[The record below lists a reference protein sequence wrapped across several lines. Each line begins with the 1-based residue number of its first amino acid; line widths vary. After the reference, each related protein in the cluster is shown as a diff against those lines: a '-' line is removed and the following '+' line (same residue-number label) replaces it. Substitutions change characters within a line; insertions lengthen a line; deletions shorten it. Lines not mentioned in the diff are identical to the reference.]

1 MKLAHAFLS
10 LVLASGLSAIAFG
23 QERPAHGFAI
33 TDTPDEIQIAGDTLE
48 AAVRKRGYVSGVK
61 GGSLL
66 DKKTG
71 FRDLGHGLDIVDW
84 IMEPGSDAA
93 YRDKLPGDLPYPVG
107 NLYHGQ
113 RAKRSIEGPQIC
125 TKARE
130 LQPRVVDGRDF
141 VAVEMKWNYTIAAP
155 GKKAGSEWHQWLVFP
170 RGQRYFISS
179 DRITSKN
186 ASPAMFLRIDM
197 PGHLKHKRGDNFS
210 EIYLSY
216 RGRIS
221 NSEFFVDFPPDAKF
235 NYRRDRDGV
244 PQRFIRAY
252 RARDPQTG
260 KDGPWLA
267 GMTLN
272 PSDPSEAW
280 CHQRGYVCMIHE
292 FDERP
297 IKAGGSFSA
306 AFIVGWFDSIEE
318 MHAVYDRY
326 KGHSDLE
333 VTANGW
339 RLIPS
344 KP

>member
-1 MKLAHAFLS
+1 
-10 LVLASGLSAIAFG
+10 
-23 QERPAHGFAI
+23 
-33 TDTPDEIQIAGDTLE
+33 
-48 AAVRKRGYVSGVK
+48 
-61 GGSLL
+61 
-66 DKKTG
+66 
-71 FRDLGHGLDIVDW
+71 
-84 IMEPGSDAA
+84 
-93 YRDKLPGDLPYPVG
+93 
-107 NLYHGQ
+107 
-113 RAKRSIEGPQIC
+113 
-125 TKARE
+125 
-130 LQPRVVDGRDF
+130 
-141 VAVEMKWNYTIAAP
+141 
-155 GKKAGSEWHQWLVFP
+155 
-170 RGQRYFISS
+170 
-179 DRITSKN
+179 
-186 ASPAMFLRIDM
+186 MFLRIDM